1 MTLKVEDSSKSAG
14 CRKTRLAL
22 LWMNLTSE
30 PLIALYTL
38 LPFILRK
45 DLGASTLQLSI
56 FITLRPVL
64 SVFSFY
70 WSAYLTNR
78 KNTLLSNLMGAWL
91 LARLPFL
98 LLPWV
103 NNVWF
108 LLFAAGVYQLFSK
121 AGTPALIE
129 ILKVNIPKKPR
140 EHIFSFYYVLSF
152 VESVVLGLTIGD
164 ILDGSGSNWRLL
176 FFISSL
182 IGLSSIF
189 VQMRIPIQK
198 KEDASHERPS
208 LNKLFIEPWKNCFR
222 LIKSRPDFAHFQWG
236 FMIGGFELM
245 LIAPALSIFYADVL
259 SVSHANIAV
268 ARFILM
274 GIGVVCSSVFW
285 RKGIGGISLPKLICF
300 VLVGFVMFPLVLLFA
315 QTNVVFFY
323 LAFLLYGVAQ
333 AGSHLIWN
341 LSGTL
346 FAPEEDSFQF
356 SNVNIL
362 MVGLRGAVGP
372 LLGGVLCSLFGAT
385 TVLALGV
392 GIAFYGAW
400 YMLAKNP
407 AKLPK
412 KAVIET

>member
-1 MTLKVEDSSKSAG
+1 MEKINSSDKG
-14 CRKTRLAL
+14 CAKTRLAL

-45 DLGASTLQLSI
+45 DFEASTLQLSI

-70 WSAYLTNR
+70 WGAYLTHR
-78 KNTLLSNLMGAWL
+78 RNTLLSNLMGAWL
-91 LARLPFL
+91 LARIPFL
-98 LLPWV
+98 LLPWIS
-103 NNVWF
+103 NVWF
-108 LLFAAGVYQLFSK
+108 LLFAAAIYQLFSK

-129 ILKVNIPKKPR
+129 ILKINIPKKPR
-140 EHIFSFYYVLSF
+140 EHVYSFYYVLSF
-152 VESVVLGLTIGD
+152 VESVILGLTIGGF
-164 ILDGSGSNWRLL
+164 LDGSASKCRLL

-182 IGLSSIF
+182 LGLTSLFIQS
-189 VQMRIPIQK
+189 RIPIPK
-198 KEDASHERPS
+198 KEESSKELPTLHT
-208 LNKLFIEPWKNCFR
+208 LFIQPWKNCFH
-222 LIKSRPDFAHFQWG
+222 LIRSRPDFAHFQWG

-274 GIGVVCSSVFW
+274 GIGVVCSSFLW
-285 RKGIGGISLPKLICF
+285 KKGIGEVPLPKLMCL
-300 VLVGFVMFPLVLLFA
+300 VLIGFGFFPLLLLFA
-315 QTNVVFFY
+315 QIHPLFFY
-323 LAFLLYGVAQ
+323 VAFLLYGIAQ

-346 FAPEEDSFQF
+346 FAKEEDSFPF
-356 SNVNIL
+356 SNANIL

-372 LLGGVLCSLFGAT
+372 LLGGVLYSLFGAA
-385 TVLALGV
+385 TVLTLGTCM
-392 GIAFYGAW
+392 AFYGAW
-400 YMLAKNP
+400 FMLRKNP
-407 AKLPK
+407 ATELPSLSLEK
-412 KAVIET
+412 